1 MNRPIFQSVYESL
14 DTHPQIKSVK
24 DGGVEEM
31 NKIQVQGYVGGCY
44 RKRFHIEPT
53 DDATLDNFGLRNAIE
68 KDNDKLLTANDKP
81 KAVNKRQDRWFW

>member
-1 MNRPIFQSVYESL
+1 MDNII
-14 DTHPQIKSVK
+14 QIDSEYG
-24 DGGVEEM
+24 DL
-31 NKIQVQGYVGGCY
+31 Y
-44 RKRFHIEPT
+44 KRFHIEPT